1 MKRILIH
8 TLIFSPDGVSTAYL
22 YNDIALRLQERGY
35 EVVVLTTTPHF
46 NIVPSQVEKQP
57 TRWKIWGFCKVSRFH
72 GMTVLHVP
80 QRKFKSTLLRLLG
93 FCYWHF
99 VSFFV
104 GLTIRHVDLILS
116 PSPPLTIGLLNLWLA
131 KLKGCKVVYNVQE
144 IYPDILKLKG
154 GIVLKFL
161 RWMEHKVY
169 NGSDA
174 VTTIDKVFHDT
185 IVDRF
190 EDESKLHIIPNFV
203 DTDLYHEVAVQSSS
217 TSEATKSITSS
228 SRVQDT
234 SRIGELE
241 NSTSNSKPA
250 TDSKL
255 YTLNSELFPDTENI
269 KLLYAGNIGHAQSW
283 EPLIELADRTRDL
296 NVEYIVI
303 GEGAKRGYVEEE
315 IKKRG
320 LEKLHLLPYQP
331 RELMPA
337 ILSYS
342 DASFIFMAPEMDGDG
357 FPSKVYTIMACQR
370 PMLIL
375 SGENT
380 PIVNFLKD
388 KGCAKLITEKD
399 FDKKV
404 DEMVEWLRGVTKEEL
419 RSMGEKGI
427 TEIRK
432 HYTKEIVTSQYAD
445 LVDSLLN
452 TNSTK

>member
-1 MKRILIH
+1 MDRNSDMKRVLIH
-8 TLIFSPDGVSTAYL
+8 SLIFSPDGVSTAYL

-35 EVVVLTTTPHF
+35 EVVVLSTTPHF
-46 NIVPSQVEKQP
+46 NIVPEQVEKQP
-57 TRWKIWGFCKVSRFH
+57 MHWKVWGFCKVSKYN

-80 QRKFKSTLLRLLG
+80 QKKFKSTALRLLG
-93 FCYWHF
+93 FVYWHI
-99 VSFFV
+99 VSFFI
-104 GLTIRHVDLILS
+104 GLAIRHVDLILS
-116 PSPPLTIGLLNLWLA
+116 PSPPLTLGFLNLGLA

-161 RWMEHKVY
+161 SWMEKKVY

-185 IVDRF
+185 IVPRF
-190 EDESKLHIIPNFV
+190 EDKSKLHIIPNFV
-203 DTDLYHEVAVQSSS
+203 DTDLYHEVRW
-217 TSEATKSITSS
+217 E
-228 SRVQDT
+228 
-234 SRIGELE
+234 E
-241 NSTSNSKPA
+241 
-250 TDSKL
+250 KL
-255 YTLNSELFPDTENI
+255 DEKLFPKNDSI

-283 EPLIELADRTRDL
+283 EPLIALADKTRDL
-296 NVEYIVI
+296 NVEYFVI

-320 LEKLHLLPYQP
+320 LDKLHLLPYQP

-357 FPSKVYTIMACQR
+357 FPSKVYTIMACER
-370 PMLIL
+370 PMLII

-388 KGCAKLITEKD
+388 KGCARLITERD

-404 DEMVEWLRGVTKEEL
+404 NEMSEWLHQITKDEL
-419 RSMGEKGI
+419 KQMGKNGL
-427 TEIRK
+427 TEIQSK
-432 HYTKEIVTSQYAD
+432 YTKEIVTNMYAD
-445 LVDSLLN
+445 LVKELVGE
-452 TNSTK
+452 

>member
-8 TLIFSPDGVSTAYL
+8 SLIFSPDGVSTAYL

-46 NIVPSQVEKQP
+46 NIVPEQVEKQP
-57 TRWKIWGFCKVSRFH
+57 MRWKVWGFCKVSDYH
-72 GMTVLHVP
+72 GIKVLHVP
-80 QRKFKSTLLRLLG
+80 QKKFKSTALRLLG
-93 FCYWHF
+93 FVYWHI
-99 VSFFV
+99 VSFFI
-104 GLTIRHVDLILS
+104 GLGIRHVDLILS
-116 PSPPLTIGLLNLWLA
+116 PSPPLTIGWLNLGLA

-154 GIVLKFL
+154 GFVLKFL
-161 RWMEHKVY
+161 QWMEKKVY

-174 VTTIDKVFHDT
+174 VTTIDKVFYDT
-185 IVDRF
+185 IVPRF
-190 EDESKLHIIPNFV
+190 KDDSKLHVIPNFV
-203 DTDLYHEVAVQSSS
+203 DTDLYRQVEWEGMLDSS
-217 TSEATKSITSS
+217 
-228 SRVQDT
+228 
-234 SRIGELE
+234 
-241 NSTSNSKPA
+241 
-250 TDSKL
+250 
-255 YTLNSELFPDTENI
+255 LFPKSDSI

-283 EPLIELADRTRDL
+283 EPLIALSEKTRDL

-315 IKKRG
+315 IKKHG

-342 DASFIFMAPEMDGDG
+342 DASFIFMAPESDTDG
-357 FPSKVYTIMACQR
+357 FPSKVYTIMACER
-370 PMLIL
+370 PLLVL

-388 KGCAKLITEKD
+388 KGCAKLITEQD

-404 DEMVEWLRGVTKEEL
+404 DEMVAWVSSVTKDDLAQMGKHGLHVIEEQ
-419 RSMGEKGI
+419 
-427 TEIRK
+427 
-432 HYTKEIVTSQYAD
+432 YTKEKVTDMYVD
-445 LVDSLLN
+445 LIDTLI
-452 TNSTK
+452 K

>member
-1 MKRILIH
+1 MKRVLIH

-22 YNDIALRLQERGY
+22 YNDIALRLQQRGY

-46 NIVPSQVEKQP
+46 NIVPEQVEKQP
-57 TRWKIWGFCKVSRFH
+57 MKWKVWGFCKVSKFN

-80 QRKFKSTLLRLLG
+80 QKKFKSTVLRLLG
-93 FCYWHF
+93 FVYWHI
-99 VSFFV
+99 VSFFI

-116 PSPPLTIGLLNLWLA
+116 PSPPLTLGFLNLGLA

-154 GIVLKFL
+154 GITLKFL
-161 RWMEHKVY
+161 SWMEKKVY

-185 IVDRF
+185 IAPRF
-190 EDESKLHIIPNFV
+190 KDQSKLHIIPNFV
-203 DTDLYHEVAVQSSS
+203 DTNLYHQVEFNSLSDLRSASG
-217 TSEATKSITSS
+217 
-228 SRVQDT
+228 DPFFP
-234 SRIGELE
+234 E
-241 NSTSNSKPA
+241 N
-250 TDSKL
+250 DS
-255 YTLNSELFPDTENI
+255 I

-296 NVEYIVI
+296 SVEYVVI

-315 IKKRG
+315 IQKRS
-320 LEKLHLLPYQP
+320 LDKLHLLPYQT
-331 RELMPA
+331 RELMPT

-357 FPSKVYTIMACQR
+357 FPSKVYTIMACER

-399 FDKKV
+399 FDAKV
-404 DEMVEWLRGVTKEEL
+404 NEMVNWLRSITKEEL
-419 RSMGEKGI
+419 KEMGKKGLA
-427 TEIRK
+427 EIQAK
-432 HYTKEIVTSQYAD
+432 YTKEIVTGMYAD
-445 LVDSLLN
+445 LVKELIGE
-452 TNSTK
+452 

>member
-1 MKRILIH
+1 MKRVLIH
-8 TLIFSPDGVSTAYL
+8 SLIFSPDGVSTAYL

-46 NIVPSQVEKQP
+46 NIVPEQVEKQP
-57 TRWKIWGFCKVSRFH
+57 MRWKVWGFCKVSKFN

-80 QRKFKSTLLRLLG
+80 QKKFKSTALRLLG
-93 FCYWHF
+93 FIYWHI
-99 VSFFV
+99 VSFFI

-116 PSPPLTIGLLNLWLA
+116 PSPPLTLGFLNLGLA

-154 GIVLKFL
+154 GFVLKFL
-161 RWMEHKVY
+161 SWMEKKVY

-185 IVDRF
+185 IAPRF
-190 EDESKLHIIPNFV
+190 KDQSKLHIIPNFV
-203 DTDLYHEVAVQSSS
+203 DTDLYRQVEFQVSSS
-217 TSEATKSITSS
+217 K
-228 SRVQDT
+228 VLD
-234 SRIGELE
+234 
-241 NSTSNSKPA
+241 SNIYTLDAKLFPQ
-250 TDSKL
+250 TDS
-255 YTLNSELFPDTENI
+255 I

-283 EPLIELADRTRDL
+283 EPLIELADKTRDL
-296 NVEYIVI
+296 NVEYVVI

-315 IKKRG
+315 IQKRG
-320 LEKLHLLPYQP
+320 LDKLHLLPYQP

-342 DASFIFMAPEMDGDG
+342 DASFVFMAPEMDGDG
-357 FPSKVYTIMACQR
+357 FPSKVYTIMACER

-388 KGCAKLITEKD
+388 KGCAKLITEKG

-404 DEMVEWLRGVTKEEL
+404 DEMVSWLRGITKEEL
-419 RSMGEKGI
+419 KEMGRNGLA
-427 TEIRK
+427 EIQAN
-432 HYTKEIVTSQYAD
+432 YTKEIVTGMYAD
-445 LVDSLLN
+445 LVKQLIGE
-452 TNSTK
+452 

>member
-1 MKRILIH
+1 MKRVLIH
-8 TLIFSPDGVSTAYL
+8 SLIFSPDGVSTAYL
-22 YNDIALRLQERGY
+22 YNDIALRLQQRGY

-46 NIVPSQVEKQP
+46 NIVPEQVEKQP
-57 TRWKIWGFCKVSRFH
+57 MKWKVWGFCKTSKYN

-80 QRKFKSTLLRLLG
+80 QKKFKSTVLRLLG
-93 FCYWHF
+93 FVYWHI
-99 VSFFV
+99 VSFFI
-104 GLTIRHVDLILS
+104 GLTIKHVDLILS
-116 PSPPLTIGLLNLWLA
+116 PSPPLTVGWMNLGLA
-131 KLKGCKVVYNVQE
+131 KLKGCKVIYNVQE

-154 GIVLKFL
+154 GFVLKFL

-174 VTTIDKVFHDT
+174 VTTIDKVFYDT
-185 IVDRF
+185 IEPRF
-190 EDESKLHIIPNFV
+190 EDKRKLHIIPNFV
-203 DTDLYHEVAVQSSS
+203 DTDLYHEIKGQ
-217 TSEATKSITSS
+217 
-228 SRVQDT
+228 
-234 SRIGELE
+234 ELE
-241 NSTSNSKPA
+241 NVRIRWSNTKLSN
-250 TDSKL
+250 DSN
-255 YTLNSELFPDTENI
+255 TI

-315 IKKRG
+315 IQKRG
-320 LEKLHLLPYQP
+320 LDKLHLLPYQP

-342 DASFIFMAPEMDGDG
+342 DASFIFMAPENDGDG
-357 FPSKVYTIMACQR
+357 FPSKVYTIMACER

-404 DEMVEWLRGVTKEEL
+404 DEMVEWLRTVTKEEL
-419 RSMGEKGI
+419 SQMGKKGLA
-427 TEIRK
+427 EIQAK
-432 HYTKEIVTSQYAD
+432 YTKEKVTDMYVD
-445 LVDSLLN
+445 LVDRLI
-452 TNSTK
+452 K

>member
-1 MKRILIH
+1 MAKRVLIH

-22 YNDIALRLQERGY
+22 YNDIALRLQQRGY

-46 NIVPSQVEKQP
+46 NIVPEQVEKQP
-57 TRWKIWGFCKVSRFH
+57 MRWKVWGFCKVSKFN
-72 GMTVLHVP
+72 GMMTVLHVP
-80 QRKFKSTLLRLLG
+80 QKKFKSTLLRLVG
-93 FCYWHF
+93 FVYWHI
-99 VSFFV
+99 VSFII
-104 GLTIRHVDLILS
+104 GLTIKHVDLILS
-116 PSPPLTIGLLNLWLA
+116 PSPPLTVGWMNLGLA

-154 GIVLKFL
+154 GIILKSL

-190 EDESKLHIIPNFV
+190 EDKSKLHIIPNFV
-203 DTDLYHEVAVQSSS
+203 DTELYKEVSSLELNS
-217 TSEATKSITSS
+217 LLDSS
-228 SRVQDT
+228 
-234 SRIGELE
+234 LFP
-241 NSTSNSKPA
+241 K
-250 TDSKL
+250 TDS
-255 YTLNSELFPDTENI
+255 I

-283 EPLIELADRTRDL
+283 EPLIALADKTRDL

-303 GEGAKRGYVEEE
+303 GEGAKRKYVEEE
-315 IKKRG
+315 IQKRK

-388 KGCAKLITEKD
+388 KGCAKLITEKV
-399 FDKKV
+399 FEKKV

-419 RSMGEKGI
+419 RSMGKNGLA
-427 TEIRK
+427 EIQAK
-432 HYTKEIVTSQYAD
+432 YTKEKVTDMYVD

-452 TNSTK
+452 TNEH